1 MKEYI
6 YSRNAVY
13 ETLRA
18 HRRQPILL
26 MMAEKLQDKGTIT
39 EILELARKYKVPVER
54 VPRQSWGITG

>member
-18 HRRQPILL
+18 RRRQFFQL
-26 MMAEKLQDKGTIT
+26 MIADGIKEKGRID
-39 EILELARKYKVPVER
+39 
-54 VPRQSWGITG
+54 